1 MRSTCVGATF
11 VQNQKN
17 VKSKIGQFEIF
28 DFQKCPKT
36 IAFKMRRKWFGPI
49 FGNNVECVIP
59 GDHDDAGGPLLPHHA
74 PEVADGR
81 LRRALRHDVGLRL
94 RQTLTKEG

>member
-1 MRSTCVGATF
+1 MY
-11 VQNQKN
+11 
-17 VKSKIGQFEIF
+17 
-28 DFQKCPKT
+28 
-36 IAFKMRRKWFGPI
+36 FKLFGRI
-49 FGNNVECVIP
+49 FGINVARLP

-94 RQTLTKEG
+94 RQTLTREVNNLYEPNRQLIRSSSHLHVKFKLAILGDLREM